1 MGLFLSIEGSLEK
14 YIEKFFHDKYKGRVH
29 PLEIAKKLTREMRDR
44 KRVSINHTYIP
55 NKYLVYLHPEDLQ
68 AVTPIA
74 SLLTRELKDYLEKK
88 AAGKKYVLIASP
100 QIFFQ
105 ADENLEIGQLHVEGR
120 FEEVKINKGVEVKNE
135 LPLAKKEEEDE
146 EDKKNTLCYKPVKN
160 VIPTQNNFPEPKG
173 QLMLNTGTAVG
184 KTFYLKASPMIIG
197 RHDSC
202 DIILNDHSVSRHQAK
217 IEYQQGKYILTDLE
231 STNGTFVNGKK
242 ITPHPLKAGDTIKA
256 GTSLLLFNF
265 LP

>member
-44 KRVSINHTYIP
+44 KRVSINHTYVP
-55 NKYLVYLHPEDLQ
+55 NKYLVYLYPEDLQ
-68 AVTPIA
+68 AVIPIVP
-74 SLLTRELKDYLEKK
+74 LLTRELKDYVEKK
-88 AAGKKYVLIASP
+88 AAEKKHILIAPP

-105 ADENLEIGQLHVEGR
+105 ADENLETGQLHVEGS
-120 FEEVKINKGVEVKNE
+120 FEEVKINKGVGVENE
-135 LPLAKKEEEDE
+135 PPLAEKKEEDE
-146 EDKKNTLCYKPVKN
+146 KNTLCFKPIKN
-160 VIPTQNNFPEPKG
+160 VIPAQNNFPEPKG
-173 QLMLNTGTAVG
+173 QLILNTGTAVG
-184 KTFYLKASPMIIG
+184 KTFYLKTSPMIIG

-242 ITPHPLKAGDTIKA
+242 ITTHPLKAGDTIKA